1 MIAMM
6 KIEVCLADAYHHGHE
21 AVFDDVGST
30 QESHLQTEVTLRLR
44 PIYER
49 YDDTEDGIRWQ

>member
-6 KIEVCLADAYHHGHE
+6 RIEVCLADAYHHDHE

-30 QESHLQTEVTLRLR
+30 QECHLQTEITLRLQVR
-44 PIYER
+44 PI
-49 YDDTEDGIRWQ
+49 